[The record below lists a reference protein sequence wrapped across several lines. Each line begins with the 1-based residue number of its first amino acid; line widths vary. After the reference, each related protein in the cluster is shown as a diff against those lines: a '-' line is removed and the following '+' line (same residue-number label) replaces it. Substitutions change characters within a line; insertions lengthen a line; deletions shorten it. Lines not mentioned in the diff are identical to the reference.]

1 MHEFFKNYLHTIQF
15 LQNCQYIAANFE
27 LLQSAIYRRVD
38 ICKKNN
44 TFSKHISLSL
54 SFPLTNQLT
63 KHLGLEENA
72 LSKS

>member
-1 MHEFFKNYLHTIQF
+1 MNSSRIICIPFNFFKIANILQRTLNYYKVQF
-15 LQNCQYIAANFE
+15 TGGLIFA
-27 LLQSAIYRRVD
+27 
-38 ICKKNN
+38 KKNN